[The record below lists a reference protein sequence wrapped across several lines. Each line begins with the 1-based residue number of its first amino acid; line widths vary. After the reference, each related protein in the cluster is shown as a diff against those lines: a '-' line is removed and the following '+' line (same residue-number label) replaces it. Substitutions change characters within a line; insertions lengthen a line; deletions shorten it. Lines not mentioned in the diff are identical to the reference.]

1 MAVCTRPVL
10 HCCYP
15 PSVLE
20 PRPSLK
26 RVSIRPRVFLASLT
40 VFSRVSACY
49 CWPIDRGFNFPSPFF
64 RLLPLTLIFSLFH
77 FLKTVLHKLRQI
89 AFRSW
94 RRNFVKRFIFLT
106 RDVPHRTCRILLSG
120 IPAFIPN
127 SSKTPCRLSR
137 EMSEKSKLVMLPSLW
152 MTSSVRGVEI
162 SVGVSTLSRLISAEQ
177 GSSSSRLVV
186 VFNLVFRIK
195 SAISVYCA
203 II

>member
-26 RVSIRPRVFLASLT
+26 MPIRPFSASLT

-49 CWPIDRGFNFPSPFF
+49 CWPINRGFNFPSPF
-64 RLLPLTLIFSLFH
+64 RLLPLTLIFSLFD
-77 FLKTVLHKLRQI
+77 FLKSVLHKLRQI

-94 RRNFVKRFIFLT
+94 RRNFVKGFIFLT
-106 RDVPHRTCRILLSG
+106 RDVPHRTNRTVLSG
-120 IPAFIPN
+120 IPAFMPN

-162 SVGVSTLSRLISAEQ
+162 SVGVSILSRLISVEQ
-177 GSSSSRLVV
+177 GSSSSRFGI
-186 VFNLVFRIK
+186 VFNLLIK
-195 SAISVYCA
+195 PAISGRKVYCA